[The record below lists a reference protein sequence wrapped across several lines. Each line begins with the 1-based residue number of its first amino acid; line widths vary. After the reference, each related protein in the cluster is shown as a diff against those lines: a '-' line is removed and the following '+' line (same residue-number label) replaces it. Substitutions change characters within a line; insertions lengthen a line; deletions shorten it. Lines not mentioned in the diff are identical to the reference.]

1 MVKTLPER
9 EFDSFREILKGY
21 FEYLDQNPNSLI
33 SRFYGLHKMTWTD
46 LSGEKQTIYLVV
58 MNNIFVDFKVGLR
71 FDLKG
76 SVNNRTVLKGEMKPT
91 DLGPIAMKDNDFRIH
106 MGSIN
111 LFDKNQG
118 KKSLTAAPDAQ
129 NR

>member
-21 FEYLDQNPNSLI
+21 FEYLSDNPNSLI

-46 LSGEKQTIYLVV
+46 LSGNPQTIYLVV

-71 FDLKG
+71 WDLKG
-76 SVNNRTVLKGEMKPT
+76 STNNRDVLKKDMKPE
-91 DLGPIAMKDNDFRIH
+91 DLGPVAMKDNDFRNH
-106 MGSIN
+106 MGSIK
-111 LFDKNQG
+111 LYDKNQG
-118 KKSLTAAPDAQ
+118 KKLQTPSSK